1 MTYFGADSRDSDGP
15 DVLEVGS
22 ERERSRQAPRWL
34 VPTVLAVVIVAA
46 GVAGIARLPGH
57 HRVQSYP
64 VVVTSIGRRLL
75 GVRAGWEVFGRG
87 PHSVVAISLA
97 AGQITT
103 TQVPELSSNSP
114 EVAFIVGPH
123 DAIIRSFDDAPG
135 YVVPDG
141 SAARPLTG

>member
-1 MTYFGADSRDSDGP
+1 MTYFGPDSRDSDGP

-103 TQVPELSSNSP
+103 TQVPELASRDH
-114 EVAFIVGPH
+114 V
-123 DAIIRSFDDAPG
+123 RRQC
-135 YVVPDG
+135 
-141 SAARPLTG
+141 AAVHPTRIQ